1 MSVGQIN
8 NTRYHLVFAVLRSN
22 HSVDLA
28 SASPGDSNADR
39 AEPIARNGASYR
51 KKCRLG
57 SRSSTHAE
65 EPGGAGT
72 KDVDPAPSVAAEA

>member
-8 NTRYHLVFAVLRSN
+8 NTRYHLVFAVLWSN

-39 AEPIARNGASYR
+39 AEPTARNGASYR

-57 SRSSTHAE
+57 SRRCGLQSQHF
-65 EPGGAGT
+65 
-72 KDVDPAPSVAAEA
+72 